1 MVEYYS
7 VQIVYLVMIKE
18 IFSQIPKKLA
28 SFSNDELYF
37 IITELL
43 VSNNLAKKLIVE
55 RSLYIKS
62 SSKLM
67 GEQLTFLHINKSI
80 NSTNRQK
87 NFTSFISIGK
97 LDAVFSNIHLHT
109 ISFTEAERNSEID
122 IATIKVLLSG
132 LIEPIVYQPTYL
144 IDGLLKIIQQPNFRE
159 RKEND
164 LFKIHR
170 PENYYAH
177 YFDLGIINNVDY
189 SGMYYC
195 IAEPDRHAKQPST
208 IIHHYNFEE
217 GNYRLKSVKKDFIM
231 SDTARCVFK

>member
-1 MVEYYS
+1 
-7 VQIVYLVMIKE
+7 MIKE

-62 SSKLM
+62 SSNLM
-67 GEQLTFLHINKSI
+67 GEQLTFLHIDKSI
-80 NSTNRQK
+80 SSPNSQK
-87 NFTSFISIGK
+87 SFTSFISVGR
-97 LDAVFSNIHLHT
+97 LDAMFSNIHLHT
-109 ISFTEAERNSEID
+109 ISFTEVERNCEID

-132 LIEPIVYQPTYL
+132 LVEPVVYQPANL
-144 IDGLLKIIQQPNFRE
+144 IDGLLRIIKQPHFADRA
-159 RKEND
+159 ENA
-164 LFKIHR
+164 LFKIDLC
-170 PENYYAH
+170 ENQYCH

-195 IAEPDRHAKQPST
+195 IAKADKQVKEPST
-208 IIHHYNFEE
+208 VIIHYNDEE
-217 GNYRLKSVKKDFIM
+217 LVTGVLPSAHISLKELFP
-231 SDTARCVFK
+231 